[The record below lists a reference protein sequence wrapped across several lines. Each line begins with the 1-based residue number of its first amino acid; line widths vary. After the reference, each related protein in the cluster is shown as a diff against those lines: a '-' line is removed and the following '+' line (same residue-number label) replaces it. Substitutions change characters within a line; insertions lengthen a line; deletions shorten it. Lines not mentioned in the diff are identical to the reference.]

1 MRVRTLGLLTALLP
15 AACASPP
22 AGFDSPEP
30 AARLAAI
37 TRAAEE
43 RDETAIPKLIEMLT
57 SDDPVVRMAAIRTLE
72 RLTGTTMGYH
82 YADPEWTRRERI
94 REWVEWYSRQ
104 HPNGTPSRTGAEPGN
119 PWPARRGWPIQGKQ
133 A

>member
-1 MRVRTLGLLTALLP
+1 NGGNLDGRALLAGRPPDLGARVARRTRVRYHSRVRVRTLGLLTALLP

-37 TRAAEE
+37 TRAAEQ
-43 RDETAIPKLIEMLT
+43 RDETATPKLIEMLT

-72 RLTGTTMGYH
+72 RLTGTTMGYP
-82 YADPEWTRRERI
+82 YAD
-94 REWVEWYSRQ
+94 
-104 HPNGTPSRTGAEPGN
+104 
-119 PWPARRGWPIQGKQ
+119 
-133 A
+133 